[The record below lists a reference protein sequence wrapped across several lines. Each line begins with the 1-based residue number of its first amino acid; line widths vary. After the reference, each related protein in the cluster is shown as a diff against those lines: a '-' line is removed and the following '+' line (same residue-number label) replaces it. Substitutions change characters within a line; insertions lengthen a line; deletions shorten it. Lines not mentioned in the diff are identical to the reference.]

1 MEKFI
6 MESLRMQEMQQLRL
20 QADEHAIPAEEVE
33 ELESEHQEI
42 IDDEALIE
50 YITQREKLEEELDQ
64 LLE

>member
-64 LLE
+64 LLD

>member
-1 MEKFI
+1 